1 MIIVNNKYVK
11 SWKLFLVKRKLQGW
25 KKTRLTWKM
34 DDICEQAVTKVE
46 LSSIFL
52 LHIKILTYIPRLV
65 PFDLN
70 PRKFLIGLRYN
81 PNSMCLSI
89 LHFFLLDNFLIEL
102 KNFNIILK
110 QLQKTNASKGSKYS
124 VGWTIKRSLQLT
136 FSYSI
141 SLGCS
146 SFLS

>member
-1 MIIVNNKYVK
+1 
-11 SWKLFLVKRKLQGW
+11 
-25 KKTRLTWKM
+25 M

-110 QLQKTNASKGSKYS
+110 QLQKTSASKGSKYS
-124 VGWTIKRSLQLT
+124 VG
-136 FSYSI
+136 
-141 SLGCS
+141 
-146 SFLS
+146 